1 MSNALGNKEEDKK
14 KIHIATTGGANT
26 GEDADQKKEQDWY
39 QWVRKNTTPEQKFDA
54 CKEKETFKEAG
65 QDILKETIASTS

>member
-39 QWVRKNTTPEQKFDA
+39 QWVRKNTTPE
-54 CKEKETFKEAG
+54 
-65 QDILKETIASTS
+65 